1 MALVWS
7 GSMGMPAHCEQMSWQ
22 LTAWSLALWLPVMV
36 YAPGLLLLLLLP
48 LVARARL
55 LCEGCEMSCQA
66 CSAARCPVHADC
78 RLQTAEPCGSHAL
91 ALHAGQLLLTW
102 PV

>member
-7 GSMGMPAHCEQMSWQ
+7 GSMEMPAHCEQMSWQ

-36 YAPGLLLLLLLP
+36 YAPGLLLLLLLLP

-55 LCEGCEMSCQA
+55 LCEGCEMSSLQC
-66 CSAARCPVHADC
+66 CPVVHADC